1 MAVGYLNPLVAV
13 PVGAVELINR
23 AIDLLGEELVVM
35 VSDQEIDGLGH
46 LENAFVAFECGD
58 VPVKLAER
66 LWAAAEDINF
76 TIGNNPIVGVRGGDN
91 GQPLELFIRAA

>member
-1 MAVGYLNPLVAV
+1 MAVGYLNPMVAV

-35 VSDQEIDGLGH
+35 VSDQEIDGLGY

-58 VPVKLAER
+58 VPMKLAER
-66 LWAAAEDINF
+66 LRVAAGDINA
-76 TIGNNPIVGVRGGDN
+76 TIAHNPLVEVRGGDD
-91 GQPLELFIRAA
+91 GQPLELFIRTA